1 MNRWPWERIIDR
13 GYAVITMCYHD
24 IYPDGRGQKMID
36 NSIISLFPDYQQR
49 EILSDSWG
57 AIGAW
62 AWGSSRLVDYLE
74 TQRWVDKKKIAI
86 MGHSRQGKAALWAG
100 AQDERFKVVISN
112 DSGCSGAALAK
123 RVYGENVDRIMTTLE
138 WWFCPAYKLYANNE
152 AAMPFDQHE
161 LIALMAPR
169 HVYVASA
176 QEDNWAD
183 QKGEFLATAYAT
195 PAYELYGMKGLGT
208 FEHPGIHQPIMT
220 DVGYHIR
227 AGKHDVTDY
236 DWDRFM
242 DFCDLHFKYGTRS
255 YPRK

>member
-1 MNRWPWERIIDR
+1 M
-13 GYAVITMCYHD
+13 
-24 IYPDGRGQKMID
+24 
-36 NSIISLFPDYQQR
+36 
-49 EILSDSWG
+49 
-57 AIGAW
+57 
-62 AWGSSRLVDYLE
+62 
-74 TQRWVDKKKIAI
+74 
-86 MGHSRQGKAALWAG
+86 
-100 AQDERFKVVISN
+100 VISN
-112 DSGCSGAALAK
+112 DTGCSGAALAK

-195 PAYELYGMKGLGT
+195 PAFELYGMKGLGT